1 AVLNVVKDYG
11 FDDDAIVKAG
21 QNNNENAVAGAVY
34 TYTVMVENKGP
45 STILDGKTLYF
56 RDIVSSGQTIQS
68 VDFGGVNPTVGTNGR
83 FDLQMVNDITA
94 GATFSFDVTVF
105 VDAAAPNTIRNTVY
119 IWQDDPNTD
128 VDNPD
133 AQAETP
139 PIDVDRDYGFDDDAI
154 VKAGQ
159 NNNEN
164 ALAGNEYTYTVTVTN
179 QGPSVIMSGTAIHF
193 RELPSAGQTVTGI
206 SYNGS
211 PVSWD
216 AEGLFQIAV
225 ANDVAVNG
233 TFNFDVTVLVDAAAP
248 ATISNKVY
256 VWQDAPT
263 DIDTPEGE
271 AETPPIDVDRDYGF
285 DDDAI
290 VKAGQNNNE
299 NAVAGSEYTYTV
311 TVTNQGPSVIMS
323 GTAIHFRELP
333 SAGQTVTGISYNGS
347 SVSMGADNL
356 FQIAVANDVAVNGT
370 FNFDVT
376 VFVYTAAPATISNT
390 LSLRDALPIYI
401 DTPEG
406 EAETPPIDVD
416 RDYGFDD

>member
-1 AVLNVVKDYG
+1 
-11 FDDDAIVKAG
+11 
-21 QNNNENAVAGAVY
+21 
-34 TYTVMVENKGP
+34 
-45 STILDGKTLYF
+45 
-56 RDIVSSGQTIQS
+56 
-68 VDFGGVNPTVGTNGR
+68 
-83 FDLQMVNDITA
+83 MVNDITA

-179 QGPSVIMSGTAIHF
+179 QGPSIIMSGTAIHF

-311 TVTNQGPSVIMS
+311 TVTNQGPSVIMG

-333 SAGQTVTGISYNGS
+333 SAGQTVTGISYSGS
-347 SVSMGADNL
+347 PVSWDAEGL

-376 VFVYTAAPATISNT
+376 VLVDAAAPATISNKVYVWQ
-390 LSLRDALPIYI
+390 DAPTDI
-401 DTPEG
+401 DTPDG
-406 EAETPPIDVD
+406 EDETPPIDVD
-416 RDYGFDD
+416 RTSKMSITKVADQTRVKAGEETTFTVTITNEGPSVMESGRVITLKEQIGRAARRA